1 MRKRAKCLCV
11 AAGVMLGVPAGAEQ
25 WFTVASPGS
34 DAAASRVEV
43 DLDSIRARGQIG
55 ESIIRVTFDAPQPH
69 SAGFGYR
76 SFVASA
82 QFDCQRRN
90 ISLSGA
96 AYYAQPDG
104 NGSPLGTDRPARGA
118 GTPLALLDSIP
129 AAARRAL
136 LRATCAAA
144 SAN

>member
-11 AAGVMLGVPAGAEQ
+11 AAGVMLVVPAGAEQ
-25 WFTVASPGS
+25 WFSVASPGS

-43 DLDSIRARGQIG
+43 DLDSSRARGPIG
-55 ESIIRVTFDAPQPH
+55 ESILRVAFDAPQPH
-69 SAGFGYR
+69 GAGFAYR

-96 AYYAQPDG
+96 TYYARPEG
-104 NGSPLGTDRPARGA
+104 KGSLLGADRTARVA
-118 GTPLALLDSIP
+118 ETPLSLLESIP

-136 LRATCAAA
+136 LRARCAAA
-144 SAN
+144 PAN

>member
-1 MRKRAKCLCV
+1 MRKRAKCLCF
-11 AAGVMLGVPAGAEQ
+11 AAGVMLAGAAGAEQ
-25 WFTVASPGS
+25 WFSVASPSS
-34 DAAASRVEV
+34 DAAASRVEI
-43 DLDSIRARGQIG
+43 DLDSIRARGQFG
-55 ESIIRVTFDAPQPH
+55 EGIIRVSFNAVQPH

-82 QFDCQRRN
+82 HFDCQRRS

-104 NGSPLGTDRPARGA
+104 NGAPLGADRTGRAA
-118 GTPLALLDSIP
+118 GTPPDFLESIP

-136 LRATCAAA
+136 LRASCAAA
-144 SAN
+144 PAN